1 MSPHF
6 SMKNL
11 NEDEES
17 SDSDHR
23 RKRRKMEQN
32 GVAKGAASAPASN
45 PNSFAAKM
53 MAKMG
58 YVEGQGLG
66 ATGRGR
72 LAPIETQLRPQ
83 GAGLGAV
90 KEKTKQ
96 AKDEEKREAAFRGEI
111 LEDSE
116 EEDRKRRRKLKEKR
130 QLESR
135 NGASQTTPRPK
146 IKHRTA
152 TEIEAAAD
160 GLEVPNI
167 LKSIIDA
174 TGAEAKLLTS
184 TAGLMVS
191 HSTMV
196 PSETEAMKI
205 ARRARRDLESFA
217 DEWNGLAERKKYF
230 EMEEIQVVQELDEE
244 DQASRNLQD
253 LIKTVQELQQ
263 LNITPSRVEQPNSAW
278 EETTVILEPIEDEFH
293 EGVDRFAL
301 QEIAVAALHPLF
313 KTAMQDWEPLED
325 PTSVAP
331 WIERL
336 RGILEIKLNALSNE
350 IALQNGS
357 YGTKPKSKS
366 TTHYETMIYTLWL
379 PPVRSAITNTW
390 DVHEPTPVLDLLE
403 IWRPLLPPFILTSL
417 LSQLIPHRLSSALA
431 AWKPRSTP
439 KHRSRSPLP
448 HIWLFP
454 WLPYLDE
461 QHTDPK
467 SQTGLLA
474 DVKRKFKSILATWDL
489 TVGTIPGLDSWRSVL
504 HSELS
509 ALLVRN
515 LLPRLATHL
524 SQNLI
529 IDPADQD
536 LDPLTQA
543 LQWNSFFSLS
553 TTAQLLAAEFFPKW
567 HQTLHLWLTASP
579 NYDEI
584 REWYLWWKAQLHA
597 LAPGINDLPVIDAE
611 WTRGL
616 DTIALALDLG
626 PAAASQLPPPPAGPA
641 PPLAAAKSTATV
653 TPTIDVSGNGAAR
666 GLNAPVTFRDVVEHW
681 CDEHELFLE
690 PLKQAD
696 VQSGLPLFRLTASAI
711 GRGRGGVVAYLK
723 GDVLWVRGGAGRG
736 FTPVA
741 LDDALVVRA
750 GGVVVVGSG

>member
-1 MSPHF
+1 MSHF
-6 SMKNL
+6 SMKSL
-11 NEDEES
+11 DEEEGS

-32 GVAKGAASAPASN
+32 GVGKATPSAPMSN

-83 GAGLGAV
+83 GVGLGAV

-96 AKDEEKREAAFRGEI
+96 AKDEEKREAAFRGEV

-116 EEDRKRRRKLKEKR
+116 EEDKKRRRKLKESR
-130 QLESR
+130 QSESR
-135 NGASQTTPRPK
+135 SRVSQNTARPK
-146 IKHRTA
+146 IKYRTA

-160 GLEVPNI
+160 GLEVPII

-174 TGAEAKLLTS
+174 TGTETKLLTS

-196 PSETEAMKI
+196 PGETESMKI
-205 ARRARRDLESFA
+205 ARRARRDLEAFA

-230 EMEEIQVVQELDEE
+230 EMQEMQLVQELDEE
-244 DQASRNLQD
+244 DQTSQNLQG
-253 LIKTVQELQQ
+253 LIKTTQELQQ
-263 LNITPSRVEQPNSAW
+263 LNLTNSSGDQSNSAW
-278 EETTVILEPIEDEFH
+278 EEVTVSLESIQARLHED
-293 EGVDRFAL
+293 VDKFAL

-313 KTAMQDWEPLED
+313 KTAMQDWEPLD
-325 PTSVAP
+325 SPASVSS
-331 WIERL
+331 WIERM
-336 RGILEIKLNALSNE
+336 RGILDIKSDTPSNE
-350 IALQNGS
+350 IALQNGFHN
-357 YGTKPKSKS
+357 TKAQSKS
-366 TTHYETMIYTLWL
+366 TSHYETMIYTLWL

-390 DVHEPTPVLDLLE
+390 DVHEPTPVLSLLE
-403 IWRPLLPPFILTSL
+403 IWRPLLPSFILTSL

-431 AWKPRSTP
+431 AWKPRSMV
-439 KHRSRSPLP
+439 KHRNRSSLP
-448 HIWLFP
+448 HVWLFP
-454 WLPYLDE
+454 WLAYLE
-461 QHTDPK
+461 EHHTDPK
-467 SQTGLLA
+467 SAIGLLA

-504 HSELS
+504 DSELS
-509 ALLVRN
+509 ALLVRH
-515 LLPRLATHL
+515 LLPRLAAHL
-524 SQNLI
+524 SQNLV
-529 IDPADQD
+529 IDPGDQD
-536 LDPLTQA
+536 LDPLTQV

-567 HQTLHLWLTASP
+567 HHTLHLWLTASP

-597 LAPGINDLPVIDAE
+597 LAPGVNDLPVIDVE

-626 PAAASQLPPPPAGPA
+626 PDAASQLPPPPAGPA
-641 PPLAAAKSTATV
+641 PPLAAAKTNK
-653 TPTIDVSGNGAAR
+653 TPALDAIDSGAAR
-666 GLNAPVTFRDVVEHW
+666 GLSTPVTFRDVVEHW

-711 GRGRGGVVAYLK
+711 GRGGVVAYLK
-723 GDVLWVRGGAGRG
+723 GDVLWVREGAGRG

-741 LDDALVVRA
+741 LDDALVLRA
-750 GGVVVVGSG
+750 GGVVTGSA